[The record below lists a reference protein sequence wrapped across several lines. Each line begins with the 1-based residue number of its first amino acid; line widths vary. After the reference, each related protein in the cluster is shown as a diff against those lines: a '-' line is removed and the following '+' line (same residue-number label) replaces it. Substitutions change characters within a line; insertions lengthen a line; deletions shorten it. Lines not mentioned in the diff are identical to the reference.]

1 MGNSKVITILA
12 LVIGLS
18 GLGMSGYTLFFALPV
33 QTQSNIRSIWYVS
46 KSDSVSI
53 NDVDT
58 IIPDLNISATVGP
71 GESLHILFNSDVFFY
86 SQSGIE
92 ILYVYIS
99 LNGNKVAP
107 PVATFGAEFGIKV
120 WGTLTLQYSNL
131 TISPGLYSIG
141 IIAYVAG
148 DATPEESLYDM
159 TLLAFTCA

>member
-1 MGNSKVITILA
+1 MGNSKVITALA
-12 LVIGLS
+12 LIIGIS

-33 QTQSNIRSIWYVS
+33 QTNSNIRNIWYVS
-46 KSDSVSI
+46 KSDGVNI

-58 IIPDLNISATVGP
+58 TIPDLSIIATVGP
-71 GESLHILFNSDVFFY
+71 GESLHVLFNSDVFFY

-92 ILYVYIS
+92 MLYVYIS
-99 LNGNKVAP
+99 INGVKVSP

-120 WGTLTLQYSNL
+120 WGTLSSQYSNL

-148 DATPEESLYDM
+148 DASPEESLYDM